1 MLYEYKGDFKR
12 SIKVA
17 EGTVSISDE
26 AFRDCENLTSI
37 TIPNSVTE
45 IGAWAFKDCYN
56 LTSITIPNSVT
67 SIGEGAFADCYN
79 LTSITIP
86 NSVTTIG
93 TCAFRGT
100 RWYANKPEG
109 VVYIGK
115 VLYEYKGDMPSNTTI
130 IVAEGT
136 VSISDH
142 AFSNSDGA
150 FKIISFN
157 PLPPLVKNHI
167 FQHNNQDYYYSSCK
181 VYVPKEGY
189 NAYYNDKIWGKFS
202 SIKTIEIINSLT
214 FKKTAVKLRQGLK
227 SKLSTKI
234 LPKNSTL
241 KQLQWTSDNPS
252 VATVDQDGYVTAIN
266 VGTATITAT
275 TTDGSNISASCVI
288 TVSN

>member
-1 MLYEYKGDFKR
+1 MLYEYKGDLP
-12 SIKVA
+12 
-17 EGTVSISDE
+17 
-26 AFRDCENLTSI
+26 C
-37 TIPNSVTE
+37 
-45 IGAWAFKDCYN
+45 
-56 LTSITIPNSVT
+56 
-67 SIGEGAFADCYN
+67 
-79 LTSITIP
+79 
-86 NSVTTIG
+86 
-93 TCAFRGT
+93 
-100 RWYANKPEG
+100 
-109 VVYIGK
+109 
-115 VLYEYKGDMPSNTTI
+115 NTTI

-136 VSISDH
+136 VSISDR
-142 AFSNSDGA
+142 AFSISGSA
-150 FKIISFN
+150 FEREDKIISFN
-157 PLPPLVKNHI
+157 PNPPLVKNSI
-167 FQHNNQDYYYSSCK
+167 VRWYDQKDYYSYCK

-234 LPKNSTL
+234 RPKNSTL

-266 VGTATITAT
+266 VGTAIITAT